1 MLLRSLAK
9 LGVATLLLDPALK
22 STPLFAHLRINKYQQ
37 ISTDINRFRMKWA
50 WDKCLEI
57 LRERDW
63 FWKHSLRWCAFLIQ
77 ISHRYPYLNRNQWN
91 GVTIWHKL
99 TWLDIV
105 WHSLTWSQY
114 VTVTFTWSEKW
125 YTYSTRGNHRRIFC
139 IRVFLCS
146 LEVLP
151 APAQLHPSWVSPD
164 QATMDMEWHIGT
176 TVYHGVYHGK

>member
-22 STPLFAHLRINKYQQ
+22 STPLFAHLRINRYQQ